1 MKKAKRK
8 LRKLPFTL
16 VDEDDEEAE
25 VAVKEKRAQNFSV
38 DDDEYGLDKF
48 ETDGFIVDYNEEEVE
63 GDCDGK
69 DEQMKKKMRKKKS
82 SKNLVLDDDDL
93 ELLRENQKPGLFQ
106 AKRVGNK
113 KFKRLK
119 KAKGRALGKD
129 SGLSDDDV
137 SLYDDSA
144 EEKEAM
150 YDDDINDMT
159 DFIVD
164 DDERYEKRA
173 PVRLW
178 ELKEKKSRLVTAASS
193 SSLEEAGYVFGDAD
207 ELLKRQVLVKVVK
220 PDDYDNFDPDHFMAE
235 RDDHVKKTDLPERMQ
250 MSEEITWTAL
260 VGETRRQEESS
271 WILNQLITDMYPLL
285 CNKKAQ
291 EGNGVGLLKKINK
304 EDIVRFLEM
313 HDLEKYDIL
322 WAINELDRKW
332 SLLQKRKSMLEESY
346 KKRYEEECNNI
357 DDMARLSL
365 INLHF
370 DTIMKSLMLADTEK
384 DIDDVSMK
392 FSLHFPPTE
401 EVMEGKFK
409 RRERRSAYSDYIK
422 AGLWE
427 LAVKFVCSSK
437 QFCLHLRQEKM
448 GMDFWEDLNESPEV
462 IASKF
467 MCASLETPE
476 AVLKGARHIA
486 ALEISCE
493 PSVRKHARGFFIDEA
508 LVSTR
513 PTPKGAKE
521 IDFCH
526 QFSSVKWLRD
536 KPLDKFQ
543 DAQWLLIQKA
553 EEEKLL
559 EVTIKL
565 PEDSLNKLISYSHKI
580 YLAGGDDGYTQLW
593 DEQRKLILK
602 DVFSNCLLPSLEKET
617 RVLLKTRAK
626 CLVLMEYGEQLWNRA
641 SVAPYLHKRN
651 VAGLEEGTGPRVM
664 ACCWGPGKPPTT
676 FVMLDS
682 CGQLLDVLQSGSI
695 SLRSQNVTGLQRKK
709 YDQLRVH
716 KFIISHQPDV
726 IVLGAANASCPRL
739 KDDIKEIVLKIE
751 ESSID
756 ADQVLNGI
764 AVIYGDETLPQ
775 LYEKSEVSL
784 RHLPGQE
791 GIVKRAVALGRY
803 LQNPLAMIATLC
815 GVQKEIVS
823 WKLTSLDHFLTPE
836 EKYGMI
842 EMLMVDITNQ
852 VGVDINAAV
861 SQDWLSAPLQFVSGL
876 GSRKAAFLQR
886 ELAAG
891 KIINNRKELA
901 ICGLTEKK
909 IFFNAVGFLRV
920 CCGEILSFGCE
931 YDMLDGTR
939 IHPESYGL
947 AEKLVKDVYDDVAEA
962 HPLKHVKNNPQLLKD
977 FDINAYA
984 DNYEIERGENKKLTL
999 YDIKTELLHGFL
1011 DPRRPYEEPTQDEEF
1026 CLISGKN
1033 EYAFA
1038 EGRILQAIVCRV
1050 LSQRAFCALD
1060 SGLIGMITKDDY
1072 SDEAADYSLTK
1083 RLREGDILTCKIK
1096 QIDKSRHQVL
1106 LTCKESELK
1115 SSRDQNLHELEPYYC
1130 GGQSSLVSHQEIAC
1144 KEDLKNKHFI
1154 SRMIIHPHYE
1164 NMTQN
1169 QAVEFLADKDV
1180 GERVFHPSSR
1190 GPHYLTLTVKVFNG
1204 LYVHKDIIE
1213 DGKNLKDF
1221 SSMLDLGK
1229 TLKIGDDIYKDLEEV
1244 ISQYVD
1250 PLVTHLKAILSFH
1263 KFKQGSK
1270 AEVDELLKSEKSDYP
1285 MRIPYCFGVSYKHPG
1300 TFILFYIRTNL
1311 HHEYIGLHPKGFK
1324 FRKQTFRKVE
1334 QLVAY
1339 FQKHIDDLKHQ
1350 PAQMT
1355 RPITGS
1361 SARASTEC
1369 GNEGGWKGQL
1379 NSSKDELS
1387 TLVSAGKKDC
1397 TRDDGGIGG
1406 HGSGRGRGHP
1416 SGLPRPDC
1424 VRGNGNRGGFGNG
1437 RGGNNRN
1444 GSDSGNNTSYWD
1456 DSGGNS
1462 GARSSYSWGNN
1473 TSGNA
1478 SSWGNNAGGDA
1489 SSSSWG
1495 GSRHPVNAGG
1505 RNWGGSGDDC
1515 QGIPG
1520 SGPPNGSDWMGSNKE
1535 GGNNFWGTE
1544 SSSGGNLGGFN
1555 TNSASG
1561 NTGWGAGSRKSSS
1574 HPAGE
1579 DGWSGGGG

>member
-1 MKKAKRK
+1 
-8 LRKLPFTL
+8 
-16 VDEDDEEAE
+16 
-25 VAVKEKRAQNFSV
+25 
-38 DDDEYGLDKF
+38 
-48 ETDGFIVDYNEEEVE
+48 
-63 GDCDGK
+63 
-69 DEQMKKKMRKKKS
+69 MKKKMRKKKS
-82 SKNLVLDDDDL
+82 LKNLVLVDDDHL

-106 AKRVGNK
+106 TKRVGNK

-119 KAKGRALGKD
+119 KAKGCALRKD

-144 EEKEAM
+144 EENEAM
-150 YDDDINDMT
+150 YDDINDMT

-164 DDERYEKRA
+164 DDERYKKRA
-173 PVRLW
+173 PMRLW
-178 ELKEKKSRLVTAASS
+178 ELKEKKSRLVTMASS

-207 ELLKRQVLVKVVK
+207 ELLKRQVLAKIVK
-220 PDDYDNFDPDHFMAE
+220 PDDYENFELDHFMAG

-250 MSEEITWTAL
+250 MSEEITCTAL

-271 WILNQLITDMYPLL
+271 WILNQLITNMHPLL

-304 EDIVRFLEM
+304 EDIARFLEM
-313 HDLEKYDIL
+313 HDLEKYDIPFIAMYRKEKCLGMLEDPGEDGIQNECSNDTEGKPRVKWHKIL
-322 WAINELDRKW
+322 WAIIELDRKW
-332 SLLQKRKSMLEESY
+332 LLLQKRKSMLEESY

-370 DTIMKSLMLADTEK
+370 DTIMKSLMLAETEK

-422 AGLWE
+422 AGLWQ
-427 LAVKFVCSSK
+427 LAIKFVYSSK
-437 QFCLHLRQEKM
+437 QFCLHLHQEKM

-467 MCASLETPE
+467 TCASLETPE

-493 PSVRKHARGFFIDEA
+493 PSVRKHARGFFTDEA

-536 KPLDKFQ
+536 KPLGKFQ

-559 EVTIKL
+559 EVNIKL

-580 YLAGGDDGYTQLW
+580 YLAGGDDGHTQLW
-593 DEQRKLILK
+593 DEQRKLILQ
-602 DVFSNCLLPSLEKET
+602 DVISNCLLPSLEKET
-617 RVLLKTRAK
+617 RALLTTRAK

-641 SVAPYLHKRN
+641 SVAPYPHKQN

-695 SLRSQNVTGLQRKK
+695 SLQSQNVTGLQRKK
-709 YDQLRVH
+709 HDQLRVH

-739 KDDIKEIVLKIE
+739 KDDIKEIVLRIE

-764 AVIYGDETLPQ
+764 GVIYGDETLPQ

-784 RHLPGQE
+784 RHFPGQE

-876 GSRKAAFLQR
+876 GSQKAAFLQR
-886 ELAAG
+886 GLAAG
-891 KIINNRKELA
+891 KIVSNRKELA

-920 CCGEILSFGCE
+920 CCGEILSSRSE

-962 HPLKHVKNNPQLLKD
+962 HPLKHVRDNPQLLKD

-984 DNYEIERGENKKLTL
+984 DNFEVERGENKKLTL
-999 YDIKTELLHGFL
+999 CDIKTELLHGFL

-1033 EYAFA
+1033 EDAFA
-1038 EGRILQAIVCRV
+1038 EGRIVQAIICRV

-1060 SGLIGMITKDDY
+1060 SGLTGMITKDDY

-1130 GGQSSLVSHQEIAC
+1130 GGQSSLVSHREIAC

-1180 GERVFHPSSR
+1180 GERVFRPSSR
-1190 GPHYLTLTVKVFNG
+1190 GLHYLTLTVKVFNG

-1213 DGKNLKDF
+1213 DGKNLKDI

-1229 TLKIGDDIYKDLEEV
+1229 TLKIGDDIYKDLDEV

-1250 PLVTHLKAILSFH
+1250 PLVTHLKAILSFR
-1263 KFKQGSK
+1263 KFKKGSK

-1285 MRIPYCFGVSYKHPG
+1285 MRIPYCFGVSYEHPG

-1350 PAQMT
+1350 PVQMT
-1355 RPITGS
+1355 RPVTGS
-1361 SARASTEC
+1361 CARASTEC

-1379 NSSKDELS
+1379 NSSKDELA
-1387 TLVSAGKKDC
+1387 THVFAGKKDC
-1397 TRDDGGIGG
+1397 TRDDGGTGG
-1406 HGSGRGRGHP
+1406 HGSGRGHGHP

-1424 VRGNGNRGGFGNG
+1424 VRGCGNRGGLGNG

-1444 GSDSGNNTSYWD
+1444 GSDSGNNTSYWH
-1456 DSGGNS
+1456 DSDGNS
-1462 GARSSYSWGNN
+1462 DAGSSYSWGNK

-1478 SSWGNNAGGDA
+1478 SSWGNNVGGNA

-1495 GSRHPVNAGG
+1495 GNGHPVNAGG
-1505 RNWGGSGDDC
+1505 HNSGGSGDDC

-1520 SGPPNGSDWMGSNKE
+1520 SGPPNVSDWMGSNKE
-1535 GGNNFWGTE
+1535 GGNNFCGTE
-1544 SSSGGNLGGFN
+1544 GSSGGNLGGFN
-1555 TNSASG
+1555 TNSESG
-1561 NTGWGAGSRKSSS
+1561 NTGWGAGSRKSSL

-1579 DGWSGGGG
+1579 DGWSGGGGW